1 MNGFTQWAL
10 GLLVVLTLAAC
21 DGREEKVTIRLTNEQ
36 RRRIDTL
43 AAGQIKDLRLRMDSL
58 CVADFEESVTLVT
71 DSIVQERLEEEA
83 RLRARIPR
91 PQ

>member
-1 MNGFTQWAL
+1 MNGFTQLVL
-10 GLLVVLTLAAC
+10 GVLVLLMMAAC
-21 DGREEKVTIRLTNEQ
+21 DGQEDKVTIRLTNEQ

-43 AAGQIKDLRLRMDSL
+43 AAGQIKDLRYRMDSL
-58 CVADFEESVTLVT
+58 CVADFEASVTGVT